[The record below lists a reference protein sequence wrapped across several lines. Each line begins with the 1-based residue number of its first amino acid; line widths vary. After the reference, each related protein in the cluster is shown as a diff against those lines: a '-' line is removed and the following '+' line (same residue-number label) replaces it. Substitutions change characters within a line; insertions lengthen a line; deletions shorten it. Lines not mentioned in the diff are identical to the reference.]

1 MILTLNDKER
11 ETNDTD
17 PHNIINIII
26 IMSSCYHCRPPGAL
40 ARFTMLRH
48 ELRQENPDLAEM
60 VEKTRTHALDGEGV
74 ETVSTPVLYTCTVHL
89 YCTLLFINRFCDPGG
104 VHRGQDGAAASL
116 YQAGRQATPA
126 SKKGI
131 RILEN
136 KHFNDS
142 CELLRFRLP

>member
-1 MILTLNDKER
+1 MLSLQTPRGAGSLHDAEAR
-11 ETNDTD
+11 AEAGEPRPGGDGGEDTD
-17 PHNIINIII
+17 T
-26 IMSSCYHCRPPGAL
+26 RPG
-40 ARFTMLRH
+40 RRGGG
-48 ELRQENPDLAEM
+48 
-60 VEKTRTHALDGEGV
+60 DGE
-74 ETVSTPVLYTCTVHL
+74 YTCTVHL